1 MAFFPDGDF
10 FAFFW
15 TTVVVVFGSKAQV
28 QSNTRRIPL
37 KYDLQEVPES
47 QLTQAQK
54 DYLKPLDAQLEALNY
69 RPDCTFRATNYGQNL
84 MRRYANPADPSSCE
98 LTIVEVKSRV
108 GNTET
113 ARNANVV
120 NFTTRLSDGRRLITR
135 NMPLKSVMD
144 RLPYQIMQECPHTTD
159 LASLKRKH
167 DARAA
172 QLGPAVP
179 GPHGAQ
185 EIFNEMQSEHER
197 FSAHQ
202 LEKGIYRISDDGTAY
217 QITNKAINRGIANF
231 FNPFGS
237 RISIPQVL
245 FTGLVGAVLPLFGIL
260 KLAPFVAANSQGFSI
275 GLFSAT
281 TVVIALCYAAA
292 GALIGLSGGPANYAW
307 IMLVTYVPAHFMAGW
322 TFGWLPYS
330 TIAHIVSHYV
340 KQARQRRALVLQT

>member
-1 MAFFPDGDF
+1 MAFFPDGDL

-28 QSNTRRIPL
+28 QSNTRRVPV
-37 KYDLQEVPES
+37 KYNLQEVPDP
-47 QLTQAQK
+47 QLTPAQK

-84 MRRYANPADPSSCE
+84 MRRYSNPADPASCE
-98 LTIVEVKSRV
+98 LTIVEVTSKV
-108 GNTET
+108 GNAET
-113 ARNANVV
+113 SRNANVV
-120 NFTTRLSDGRRLITR
+120 NFTSRLADGRRLITR

-144 RLPYQIMQECPHTTD
+144 RLPNQIMQECPHTTD
-159 LASLKRKH
+159 LAAMKRKH

-172 QLGPAVP
+172 QLGPAIP
-179 GPHGAQ
+179 GPHGTQ
-185 EIFNEMQSEHER
+185 EIFGEMQREHER

-202 LEKGIYRISDDGTAY
+202 LEKGIYKLSDDGSSY
-217 QITNKAINRGIANF
+217 QITNKAINRGIFNF

-245 FTGLVGAVLPLFGIL
+245 FTGLVGAVLPLFGVL
-260 KLAPFVAANSQGFSI
+260 KLAPFVAANAQGFSL
-275 GLFSAT
+275 GMFSAT
-281 TVVIALCYAAA
+281 TVAIAACYAVA
-292 GALIGLSGGPANYAW
+292 GALIGWSGGPANYAW
-307 IMLVTYVPAHFMAGW
+307 IMLVTYVPAHFIAGW

-330 TIAHIVSHYV
+330 TIAHVVSHYV